1 MGHAVSKSK
10 PRKRPPLLRATA
22 LKGSLDAPSCPSP
35 PGDSLAAAGEEGGS
49 GPSSRHQ
56 DGNAAAVAAE
66 AAEAAVV
73 PVVGVALPAGILAKE
88 KLLRVS

>member
-35 PGDSLAAAGEEGGS
+35 PGDSLAEGGS
-49 GPSSRHQ
+49 GHSSRQQ
-56 DGNAAAVAAE
+56 DGNAAAMAAVAP
-66 AAEAAVV
+66 EAAVV
-73 PVVGVALPAGILAKE
+73 PVAAVALPAAILAKE

>member
-10 PRKRPPLLRATA
+10 PRKRPPLLRAMA

-35 PGDSLAAAGEEGGS
+35 PGDSLAEGGS
-49 GPSSRHQ
+49 GPSSRQ
-56 DGNAAAVAAE
+56 QAAAAVEAVAAE
-66 AAEAAVV
+66 ASEATVV
-73 PVVGVALPAGILAKE
+73 AVALPAAILAKE